1 MEDAHGIFHNIDSI
15 LTMILLEPY
24 EKQVIENHFFIVF
37 DNMIS
42 TRNFKVIMEKVMP
55 RLKKA
60 LEKAKG
66 KMGQSSEVLPI
77 LLNLADDVCS
87 SDFALALP

>member
-24 EKQVIENHFFIVF
+24 EKQVVENHFFI

-42 TRNFKVIMEKVMP
+42 TSNFKVIMEKVMP
-55 RLKKA
+55 RLKKV

-77 LLNLADDVCS
+77 LLNLADDIYCS
-87 SDFALALP
+87 DLALSCP